1 MNIQDRKLLAE
12 VYGLNHKEQNKVF
25 SMVRSG
31 KFTMDTAA
39 KFVVK
44 ERTK

>member
-1 MNIQDRKLLAE
+1 MNIQDRKLLAQ

-25 SMVRSG
+25 SLVRSG
-31 KFTMDTAA
+31 HYTIDAA
-39 KFVVK
+39 ARYVLK